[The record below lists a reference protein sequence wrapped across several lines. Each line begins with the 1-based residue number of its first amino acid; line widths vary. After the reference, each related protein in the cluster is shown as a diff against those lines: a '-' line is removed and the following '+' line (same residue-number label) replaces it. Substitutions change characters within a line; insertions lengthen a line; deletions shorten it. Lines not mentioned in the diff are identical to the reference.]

1 LKIDSTLW
9 HSAVKKSWIDQMVS
23 QKCRD
28 KMRQST
34 DKMSIEE
41 RQRQLIESPEFQE
54 AMSEWEPQLH
64 QLGSTTKERLQ
75 RILTL
80 TLSQMTAYSDPMIK
94 KAYNDP
100 KYLAEENE
108 EMDRILTSVDLLI
121 ILAEGGQTLNAGT
134 LARYAWLHEY
144 TTDPVFKA
152 KVKRTIDRLIQLSD
166 KYLYDSPAILAQ
178 TPLPEVKDEIPE
190 STRESWTS
198 NPVTSSNLDTPPTRT
213 TDGATRIDLDALR
226 QSVYD
231 LIDRYPGQVLFLE
244 YLTRDHR
251 VDNMTPAIYKNLY
264 QYYSQEYSPPRS
276 YVKVIVHK
284 GTRYDFRIQT
294 FQGRQAEFPGP
305 EILAF
310 AFGYAISGM
319 NLITISRRK

>member
-1 LKIDSTLW
+1 
-9 HSAVKKSWIDQMVS
+9 
-23 QKCRD
+23 
-28 KMRQST
+28 
-34 DKMSIEE
+34 MSIEE

-54 AMSEWEPQLH
+54 AMSEWEPRLH

-80 TLSQMTAYSDPMIK
+80 TLSQMTTYSDPMIK

-108 EMDRILTSVDLLI
+108 EMDPILTSVDLLI

-134 LARYAWLHEY
+134 LARSAWLHEY

-152 KVKRTIDRLIQLSD
+152 KVKRTIDRLIQLSN
-166 KYLYDSPAILAQ
+166 KYLYDSPEILAQ
-178 TPLPEVKDEIPE
+178 TPLLEVKEEIPGPTNE
-190 STRESWTS
+190 SCRFNCVVSYDF
-198 NPVTSSNLDTPPTRT
+198 DTPQTHT

-231 LIDRYPGQVLFLE
+231 LIDRYPRQVLFLE
-244 YLTRDHR
+244 YVTRYHR
-251 VDNMTPAIYKNLY
+251 VENMTPARYKNLY
-264 QYYSQEYSPPRS
+264 QHYSQEYSPPQS
-276 YVKVIVHK
+276 FVKVIVHK
-284 GTRYDFRIQT
+284 GTQYDFKIQT
-294 FQGRQAEFPGP
+294 FPSRKAEFPGP

-310 AFGYAISGM
+310 AFGYAISGR

>member
-1 LKIDSTLW
+1 
-9 HSAVKKSWIDQMVS
+9 
-23 QKCRD
+23 
-28 KMRQST
+28 MRQST

-41 RQRQLIESPEFQE
+41 RQRQLIQSPEFQE
-54 AMSEWEPQLH
+54 AMSEWEPRLH
-64 QLGSTTKERLQ
+64 QLGSTTQERLQ

-80 TLSQMTAYSDPMIK
+80 TLRQMTAYSDPMIK

-121 ILAEGGQTLNAGT
+121 ILTEGGQTLNAGT

-152 KVKRTIDRLIQLSD
+152 KVKRTIDRLIILSK

-178 TPLPEVKDEIPE
+178 TPLPEVKEEIPE
-190 STRESWTS
+190 ESWTS
-198 NPVTSSNLDTPPTRT
+198 NSVTSSNLDIPPTPT
-213 TDGATRIDLDALR
+213 TDHATRIDLDALR

-251 VDNMTPAIYKNLY
+251 VDNMTPAMYKNLY
-264 QYYSQEYSPPRS
+264 QYYSQEYSQPQS
-276 YVKVIVHK
+276 FVKIIVHK

-294 FQGRQAEFPGP
+294 FPGRQAEFPGP
-305 EILAF
+305 EILAL

-319 NLITISRRK
+319 NLITIARRK

>member
-1 LKIDSTLW
+1 
-9 HSAVKKSWIDQMVS
+9 MVS

-28 KMRQST
+28 KIRQSNN
-34 DKMSIEE
+34 KMSIEE
-41 RQRQLIESPEFQE
+41 RQRQLVESPEFQE
-54 AMSEWEPQLH
+54 AMSEWEPRLH

-80 TLSQMTAYSDPMIK
+80 TLSQMTVYSDPMIR

-108 EMDRILTSVDLLI
+108 EMDRILTTVDLLI
-121 ILAEGGQTLNAGT
+121 ILIEGGQTLNAGT
-134 LARYAWLHEY
+134 IARYAWLHEY

-152 KVKRTIDRLIQLSD
+152 KVKCTIDRLIQLSN

-178 TPLPEVKDEIPE
+178 TPLPEVKEETPE
-190 STRESWTS
+190 SCTYNSITS
-198 NPVTSSNLDTPPTRT
+198 CKLNTPPTPT

-251 VDNMTPAIYKNLY
+251 VDNMTPARYKNLY
-264 QYYSQEYSPPRS
+264 QYYSQEYSPPQS
-276 YVKVIVHK
+276 FVKIIVHK
-284 GTRYDFRIQT
+284 GKRYDFKIQT

-305 EILAF
+305 EILAL

>member
-1 LKIDSTLW
+1 
-9 HSAVKKSWIDQMVS
+9 MVS

-28 KMRQST
+28 KIRQSSN
-34 DKMSIEE
+34 KMSIEE
-41 RQRQLIESPEFQE
+41 RQRQLVESPEFRE
-54 AMSEWEPQLH
+54 AMSEWEPRLH

-80 TLSQMTAYSDPMIK
+80 TLSQMTVYSDPMIR

-108 EMDRILTSVDLLI
+108 EMDRILTTVDLLI
-121 ILAEGGQTLNAGT
+121 ILIEGGQTLNAGT
-134 LARYAWLHEY
+134 IARYAWLHEY

-152 KVKRTIDRLIQLSD
+152 KVKCTIDRLIQLSN

-178 TPLPEVKDEIPE
+178 TPLREVKEEIPE
-190 STRESWTS
+190 PTNESYRS
-198 NPVTSSNLDTPPTRT
+198 NSQVSYKFNTPPIQT

-231 LIDRYPGQVLFLE
+231 LMDQYPGRVLFLE

-251 VDNMTPAIYKNLY
+251 VENMTPAMYKNLY
-264 QYYSQEYSPPRS
+264 QSYTQEYSQPQS
-276 YVKVIVHK
+276 FVKMIVHK
-284 GTRYDFRIQT
+284 GTQYDFKIQT
-294 FQGRQAEFPGP
+294 FMSRQAEFSGP
-305 EILAF
+305 EILAL
-310 AFGYAISGM
+310 AFGYAISGI